1 MEQSRANKISEV
13 LKNVSTLGKQLKKP
27 GASGQPGQPGQ
38 SGQPAKIPEVKNA
51 IGVPVE
57 GTGFVRILMYV
68 IAGILLIGIILLG
81 VDQWITPVFQRSPG
95 APGYIPIPGTDTS
108 QVFWKDSTMVK
119 DITVGPVA
127 TVDTPVGKITPLS
140 VTVIEGAPS
149 YSITLD
155 ITINDEYPQDIPT
168 SPASNFLARG
178 RRVFFIISSD
188 SVGTTQPILE
198 ISLDNSLNKIYIIS
212 YNTTSSTREETV
224 VIDNVPIHAPFRIG
238 ATVSTRMLE
247 GYLNGMLVRSKNL
260 IYPPTPPPSGF
271 KIFDPSNI
279 KVETGGSVNGAG
291 TAKVLSKG
299 ISVLNVRAFGY
310 VVSAAEMKSRMNDFQ
325 FTINKNIFG
334 GTCTK

>member
-27 GASGQPGQPGQ
+27 GTSGQPGQ

-68 IAGILLIGIILLG
+68 IAGILLIGIMLLA
-81 VDQWITPVFQRSPG
+81 VDQWVTPVFQRSPG

-108 QVFWKDSTMVK
+108 QVFWKDSSMVK

-140 VTVIEGAPS
+140 VTNIEGAPS

-168 SPASNFLARG
+168 TPASNYLAKG
-178 RRVFFIISSD
+178 RRVFFIISNDSD
-188 SVGTTQPILE
+188 GTTQPILE

-212 YNTTSSTREETV
+212 YNTASSTREETV

-279 KVETGGSVNGAG
+279 KIGTGGS
-291 TAKVLSKG
+291 AKVLSRG

-310 VVSAAEMKSRMNDFQ
+310 VVSAAEMKSRMSDFQ
-325 FTINKNIFG
+325 FTINKNMFG

>member
-27 GASGQPGQPGQ
+27 GTSGQPGQ

-68 IAGILLIGIILLG
+68 IAGILLIGIMLLG

-108 QVFWKDSTMVK
+108 QVFWKDSTMIK

-127 TVDTPVGKITPLS
+127 TVDTPAGKIRPLS
-140 VTVIEGAPS
+140 VTNIEGAPS

-168 SPASNFLARG
+168 APASNYLARG
-178 RRVFFIISSD
+178 RRVFFIISNDSD
-188 SVGTTQPILE
+188 GTTQPILE

-212 YNTTSSTREETV
+212 YNTASSTREETV

-238 ATVSTRMLE
+238 ATISTRMLE
-247 GYLNGMLVRSKNL
+247 GYLNGLLVRSKNL

-271 KIFDPSNI
+271 KIFDPLNI
-279 KVETGGSVNGAG
+279 KIGTGGS
-291 TAKVLSKG
+291 AKVLSKG

-310 VVSAAEMKSRMNDFQ
+310 VVSAAEMKSRMSDFQ
-325 FTINKNIFG
+325 FTINKNMFG

>member
-27 GASGQPGQPGQ
+27 GASGQP
-38 SGQPAKIPEVKNA
+38 GQPAKIPEVKNA

-68 IAGILLIGIILLG
+68 IAGILLIGIMLLA
-81 VDQWITPVFQRSPG
+81 VDQWVTPVFQRSPG

-108 QVFWKDSTMVK
+108 QVFWKDSSMIK
-119 DITVGPVA
+119 DITVGPVT
-127 TVDTPVGKITPLS
+127 TVDTPAGKITPLS
-140 VTVIEGAPS
+140 VTNIEGAPS

-168 SPASNFLARG
+168 TPASNYLAKG
-178 RRVFFIISSD
+178 RRVFFIISND
-188 SVGTTQPILE
+188 SNGTTQPILE
-198 ISLDNSLNKIYIIS
+198 ISLDNNLNKIYIIS
-212 YNTTSSTREETV
+212 YNTASSTREETV

-271 KIFDPSNI
+271 KIFDPLNI
-279 KVETGGSVNGAG
+279 KIGTGGS
-291 TAKVLSKG
+291 AKVLSRG

-310 VVSAAEMKSRMNDFQ
+310 VVSAAEMKSRMSDFQ